1 MKRRHQTTLYS
12 ESTVNR
18 FSTIYNTV
26 RLSEL
31 WSSNNHLTKLIHYYR
46 NGTLFWVDVYQRR
59 TLTSHLPLFH
69 EHAITKL

>member
-1 MKRRHQTTLYS
+1 MKRRHQTTLYP

-31 WSSNNHLTKLIHYYR
+31 WSSNNHLTKLI
-46 NGTLFWVDVYQRR
+46 TLLQKWYIILGGR
-59 TLTSHLPLFH
+59 LPEKDPYKSSSSFP
-69 EHAITKL
+69 